1 MWLQS
6 WTGRHAEVSL
16 GCFKT
21 PLHASLCVEAL
32 KEVFSKYGMPEV
44 MNTNQRKQYTSTDW
58 IPTLT
63 KAEIKISMN
72 GGGRYLDNNFIEP
85 LWWSLKKEVIYS

>member
-1 MWLQS
+1 
-6 WTGRHAEVSL
+6 
-16 GCFKT
+16 
-21 PLHASLCVEAL
+21 
-32 KEVFSKYGMPEV
+32 
-44 MNTNQRKQYTSTDW
+44 MNTDQRKQYTSTDW

-63 KAEIKISMN
+63 KAKIKISMN